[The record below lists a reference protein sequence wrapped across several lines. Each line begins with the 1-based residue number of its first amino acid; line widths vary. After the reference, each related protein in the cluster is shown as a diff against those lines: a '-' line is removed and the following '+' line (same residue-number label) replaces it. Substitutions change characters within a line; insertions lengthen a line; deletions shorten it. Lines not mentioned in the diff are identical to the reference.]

1 MTELRIVVGSGPN
14 AVAVTHAL
22 LERGLPVVMLD
33 VGATLEPAVTP
44 VVERMARQ
52 EPEEWS
58 AADMAMVR
66 RIGFDDKT
74 ALNPKRA
81 FGSSFAYHLD
91 PAIDAPDGV
100 RLYGSQA
107 LGGLSN
113 VWGCALLTAS
123 AT

>member
-22 LERGLPVVMLD
+22 LERGLEVMMLD
-33 VGATLEPAVTP
+33 VGATVEPEVIP

-58 AADMAMVR
+58 AEDKALIR
-66 RIGFDDKT
+66 RTGFDAK
-74 ALNPKRA
+74 AELNPKRT

-91 PAIDAPDGV
+91 TAIDAPAGV

-107 LGGLSN
+107 FGGLSN
-113 VWGCALLTAS
+113 VWG
-123 AT
+123 